1 MNLFGINPKMT
12 HVTLGDIVPNFT
24 AITTDNKTMQLS
36 DYHGKNVVLYF
47 YPKDATPGCTQ
58 EAHDFRDHYAQF
70 GALNTVILG
79 VSRDSVIS
87 HDKFK
92 CKQALPF
99 DLISDSDET
108 LCQLFDVLKMKNMYG
123 KQAIGIERSTF
134 LINAEGVLIYEW
146 RKVKVLGHGLN
157 VLEKIGA
164 MLDAP
169 IFD

>member
-1 MNLFGINPKMT
+1 M
-12 HVTLGDIVPNFT
+12 PNFT
-24 AITTDNKTMQLS
+24 VMTTDNKSIELS
-36 DYHGKNVVLYF
+36 DYHGQNVVLYF
-47 YPKDATPGCTQ
+47 DPKDATPGCTQ
-58 EAHDFRDHYAQF
+58 EAQDFRDNYAQF

-79 VSRDSVIS
+79 VSRDSLIS

-92 CKQALPF
+92 CKHALPF

-134 LINAEGVLIYEW
+134 LINVEGVLIYEW
-146 RKVKVLGHGLN
+146 RKVKALGHGLN

-164 MLDAP
+164 MLHAP

>member
-1 MNLFGINPKMT
+1 
-12 HVTLGDIVPNFT
+12 
-24 AITTDNKTMQLS
+24 
-36 DYHGKNVVLYF
+36 
-47 YPKDATPGCTQ
+47 
-58 EAHDFRDHYAQF
+58 
-70 GALNTVILG
+70 
-79 VSRDSVIS
+79 
-87 HDKFK
+87 
-92 CKQALPF
+92 LPF